1 MYACQDSL
9 PEVGL
14 NQAFKWS
21 LKLMIITCCVIS
33 TQLSA
38 FLTASNWMVYGG
50 RGHPAA
56 AALTNPAPVAEDDCF
71 VLIREPSYGSEE
83 MSNPGVWMRYTP
95 LVEVNQAIYAWSC

>member
-1 MYACQDSL
+1 
-9 PEVGL
+9 
-14 NQAFKWS
+14 
-21 LKLMIITCCVIS
+21 MIITCCVIS

-95 LVEVNQAIYAWSC
+95 LVEVNQAIFAWSC

>member
-1 MYACQDSL
+1 
-9 PEVGL
+9 
-14 NQAFKWS
+14 
-21 LKLMIITCCVIS
+21 MIITCCVIS

-95 LVEVNQAIYAWSC
+95 LVEAAKRGRCAIRRFLNASSISWKCLKIFL